1 MSLERRVF
9 HGAEHRYSAGF
20 TLIELMVAVAIV
32 AILAMV
38 AYPAY
43 LGKVRETRR
52 SDGEAM
58 LMQIMQAEQRHFTI
72 TSPPAYVKDLSSL
85 DYSLNASGGVSSSKG
100 WYSIKAAAC
109 ANSTIASCVVLS
121 AVPQGDQASDTACG
135 TLTLNSKGVKSS
147 SGGNANCW

>member
-1 MSLERRVF
+1 MSLESSRWRGTA
-9 HGAEHRYSAGF
+9 HGHCRGF
-20 TLIELMVAVAIV
+20 TLIELMIAVAIV

-43 LGKVRETRR
+43 VGKVRETRR

-58 LMQIMQAEQRHFTI
+58 LMQIMQAEQRNFTVV
-72 TSPPAYVKDLSSL
+72 TPPAYTTDLSSL
-85 DYSLNASGGVSSSKG
+85 DYQLNASGGVSSSKG

-109 ANSTIASCVVLS
+109 AGATIASCVILS
-121 AVPQGDQASDTACG
+121 AVPQGDQTNDTACG
-135 TLTLNSKGVKSS
+135 TLTLDSKGVKSS